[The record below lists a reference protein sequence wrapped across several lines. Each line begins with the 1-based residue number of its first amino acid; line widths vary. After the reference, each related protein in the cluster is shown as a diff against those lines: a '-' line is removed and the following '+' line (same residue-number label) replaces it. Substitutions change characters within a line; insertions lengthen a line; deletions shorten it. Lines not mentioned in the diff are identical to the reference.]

1 MKIKILKRKKILGA
15 VQKLPAKQ
23 HSQFSPIWVKMG
35 WIGCAIQQVTAKRLP
50 QFFSYFQEIFFLNDF
65 IKNPQTRN
73 ARAFLPLNISAVS
86 SVSRSVSTAYTVK
99 QSITY
104 VVLGLLC
111 STVHTACHWC
121 NKGFEFFIVFFPF
134 HLMVCGQCS
143 FIIAELGHS
152 CHQQCQERM
161 NKKQTD
167 EDKELWVGWDSAT
180 YFVMCKRVKMTI
192 LFLHFGLQ
200 WCCLV

>member
-1 MKIKILKRKKILGA
+1 MVEAIILLPKSVLCNSFETTSVILNYMI
-15 VQKLPAKQ
+15 VHSKQ
-23 HSQFSPIWVKMG
+23 
-35 WIGCAIQQVTAKRLP
+35 
-50 QFFSYFQEIFFLNDF
+50 
-65 IKNPQTRN
+65 
-73 ARAFLPLNISAVS
+73 VS
-86 SVSRSVSTAYTVK
+86 KHCLHCKTKHY
-99 QSITY
+99 Y
-104 VVLGLLC
+104 LC
-111 STVHTACHWC
+111 SSRPIMQHTACHWY
-121 NKGFEFFIVFFPF
+121 NKGFEFFIVFFLF

-152 CHQQCQERM
+152 CHQQERM

-192 LFLHFGLQ
+192 LFLHFGKLQ